1 MKRRNFIIIGAAGI
15 AAASVPTGFYFFRDV
30 EYDPS
35 LALPQSLS
43 MIWDTDMISS
53 AGNNYR
59 LQTPGEDSERRLV
72 KRLLADIDDE
82 KITDVAAWEEQIKN
96 DFGTGNVVIIDGWIL
111 AITEAR
117 QCALFSLTGPK

>member
-1 MKRRNFIIIGAAGI
+1 
-15 AAASVPTGFYFFRDV
+15 
-30 EYDPS
+30 
-35 LALPQSLS
+35 
-43 MIWDTDMISS
+43 
-53 AGNNYR
+53 
-59 LQTPGEDSERRLV
+59 
-72 KRLLADIDDE
+72 LADVDDE